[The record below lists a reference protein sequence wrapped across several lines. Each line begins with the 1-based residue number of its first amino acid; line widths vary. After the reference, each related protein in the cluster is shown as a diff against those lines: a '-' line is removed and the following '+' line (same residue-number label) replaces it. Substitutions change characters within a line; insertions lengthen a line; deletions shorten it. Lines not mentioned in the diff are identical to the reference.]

1 MTFEVNANVL
11 AQPREPFWM
20 DEYPEAYVYAGYNAG
35 DHDNKYHTGGQTV
48 VGQTVMDM
56 EVRANIQRVYSD
68 SDSTACVYATAAG
81 DPLTNPDRYMTTPLC
96 RSQLPII
103 PCTIMLRWT
112 PAAALPSSDNRC
124 LKIVVLLR

>member
-1 MTFEVNANVL
+1 MTIEVNANVL

-48 VGQTVMDM
+48 VRQTVMDM

-68 SDSTACVYATAAG
+68 SDSTACVYATAYATAAG
-81 DPLTNPDRYMTTPLC
+81 DPLTNPDRYMTDTFVQVATTDHTMHDIVAMDTGC
-96 RSQLPII
+96 RF
-103 PCTIMLRWT
+103 TILR
-112 PAAALPSSDNRC
+112 
-124 LKIVVLLR
+124 